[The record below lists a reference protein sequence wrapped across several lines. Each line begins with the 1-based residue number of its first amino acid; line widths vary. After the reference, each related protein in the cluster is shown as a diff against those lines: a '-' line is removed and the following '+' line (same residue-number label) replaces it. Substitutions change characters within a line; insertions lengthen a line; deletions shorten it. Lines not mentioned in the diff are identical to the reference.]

1 MEADRAKGN
10 GAGVAALVLAVTA
23 FSWGFILVKALGLP
37 AATIGF
43 WRLLV
48 GAAVLIGVA
57 GALRVPWP
65 PVWAPVVGAGVC
77 FGLHQLVFIA
87 ATQWTSVAIVT
98 LIVALQPLVVALVSR
113 KTVGERVP
121 LPLLLWACV
130 GVLGV
135 AVVVLANLGDASR
148 SLAGDLLAVV
158 NLFLFTA
165 YFLFSKRARVGGA
178 PTLTLTAG
186 MLGVALVT
194 VTPALA
200 FVAPIRPVHGWQW
213 GLVAVLA
220 LVPGNGHLLVNW
232 AHARVSAALASLV
245 LAAVPLLSSIWASL
259 LFDEPYGP
267 WHLVGMLLAAAAI
280 EGGRRAEA
288 RHARGAR
295 TA

>member
-194 VTPALA
+194 VAPALA
-200 FVAPIRPVHGWQW
+200 FVTPMRPVHGWQW

-220 LVPGNGHLLVNW
+220 
-232 AHARVSAALASLV
+232 
-245 LAAVPLLSSIWASL
+245 
-259 LFDEPYGP
+259 
-267 WHLVGMLLAAAAI
+267 
-280 EGGRRAEA
+280 
-288 RHARGAR
+288 
-295 TA
+295 